1 MKKNECDFKTG
12 LWKLWPGSIDGDV
25 QTINNFI
32 TDKNARR
39 KEKYQRPIKKISK
52 SEFIIFNALV
62 IAATAYNKRRFNLWA
77 DNPDMK
83 KSCFIT

>member
-1 MKKNECDFKTG
+1 MILLIAILKQSKN
-12 LWKLWPGSIDGDV
+12 SITNESIRQKV
-25 QTINNFI
+25 
-32 TDKNARR
+32 
-39 KEKYQRPIKKISK
+39 KYQRPIKKISK